1 VYEHDTVG
9 RTIRRV
15 ALMALVMAL
24 CSLVPTSAEARKRV
38 ADDEQGPALPLW
50 TIVQEWDHQAEDEY
64 SRWVEQL
71 GRVRAA
77 RGCRR
82 LRSCLE
88 NPEANALWTEGERW
102 RGLFA
107 DCADLP
113 YVLRAYFSYKT
124 GRPFQFTN
132 RIYGGRY
139 GKINRVKDY
148 ADFTFRRFGTIRHFF
163 RQMTAWIHSGF
174 YRTAAD
180 AQDTDT
186 YPVSVSRETIRPGTV
201 FYEPRGHV
209 LVVVRVELDGTIHMI
224 DGHPDNSLTYKLFSP
239 KIKRGGARY
248 GGGFRNWRWYRYK
261 ADVDGGSAFVRET
274 NEEITAS
281 GRGYDADHQY
291 QSDFMVDGRP
301 VSYHRW
307 VQAQLSRVT
316 PISYIWQ
323 SVKTWVRQ
331 SS

>member
-1 VYEHDTVG
+1 ML
-9 RTIRRV
+9 
-15 ALMALVMAL
+15 AMAVSL
-24 CSLVPTSAEARKRV
+24 CLLLPTSVEARNGV
-38 ADDEQGPALPLW
+38 ADEDQGAALPLW
-50 TIVQEWDHQAEDEY
+50 TIVQEWDEQAEEEF

-77 RGCRR
+77 RGCLR

-88 NPEANALWTEGERW
+88 SPEANALWTEGERW

-113 YVLRAYFSYKT
+113 FVLRAYFSYKT

-139 GKINRVKDY
+139 GKANRVKSY
-148 ADFTFRRFGTIRHFF
+148 ANFTFRRFGTVRHFF

-174 YRTAAD
+174 FRTASD
-180 AQDTDT
+180 AQATDT
-186 YPVSVSRETIRPGTV
+186 YPVAVSRETIRPGTV

-209 LVVVRVELDGTIHMI
+209 LVVVRVEHDGTIHMI

-248 GGGFRNWRWYRYK
+248 GGGFRNWRWYRYT
-261 ADVDGGSAFVRET
+261 VDEDNRATFLRET
-274 NEEITAS
+274 NQEIIAS
-281 GRGYDADHQY
+281 NRGYDPDHQY
-291 QSDFMVDGRP
+291 QSDFMVDGRAA
-301 VSYHRW
+301 SFHRW
-307 VQAQLSRVT
+307 VRAQLSRVT
-316 PISYIWQ
+316 PISYLWRSAKNFFAQ
-323 SVKTWVRQ
+323 TS
-331 SS
+331 

>member
-1 VYEHDTVG
+1 MA
-9 RTIRRV
+9 ILV
-15 ALMALVMAL
+15 ASCLLIPSTAQ
-24 CSLVPTSAEARKRV
+24 ARKTV
-38 ADDEQGPALPLW
+38 AAEESGPPLPLW
-50 TIVQEWDHQAEDEY
+50 TIVQEWDAQAEDEF

-77 RGCRR
+77 RGCVR

-88 NPEANALWTEGERW
+88 NPEANALWTEGEQW

-113 YVLRAYFSYKT
+113 YVLRAYFAYKT

-132 RIYGGRY
+132 RIHGRRY
-139 GKINRVKDY
+139 GKLNRVKTY
-148 ADFTFRRFGTIRHFF
+148 ADSTFRRFRTIRHFF

-174 YRTAAD
+174 FRTAPD
-180 AQDTDT
+180 AQNTDT
-186 YPVSVSRETIRPGTV
+186 YPVAVNRENIRPGTV

-209 LVVVRVELDGTIHMI
+209 LVVVRVENNGTIHMI

-248 GGGFRNWRWYRYK
+248 GGGFRNWRWYRYG
-261 ADVDGGSAFVRET
+261 VDAEGNTTFERES
-274 NEEITAS
+274 NEEILAS
-281 GRGYDADHQY
+281 GRGFDPGNQY
-291 QSDFMVDGRP
+291 QSDFEVDGRK
-301 VSYHRW
+301 VSFHRW
-307 VQAQLSRVT
+307 VRAQLERVI
-316 PISYIWQ
+316 PVSQIWRFAKELT
-323 SVKTWVRQ
+323 VL